1 MLNRPQQNG
10 EIKAMN
16 KKHDLLGISLASLT
30 GAALLIAM
38 LLRAFWPR
46 FILPNFDASILL
58 ILSLI
63 SLVLDFYLTKEKHRV
78 YWTVPLYGA
87 IIFGLFPWLACFVMP
102 LDALKLAVMGA
113 VVLTVSTLAFD
124 SIVNRLSSGPIAK
137 IAPLIS
143 AFGLYLSAH
152 ALLTII

>member
-1 MLNRPQQNG
+1 
-10 EIKAMN
+10 MN
-16 KKHDLLGISLASLT
+16 KKHDLLGIALASLT
-30 GAALLIAM
+30 GGALLIAM

-46 FILPNFDASILL
+46 FILPNFDASVLL

-63 SLVLDFYLTKEKHRV
+63 ALVLDYYLTKEKHRT

-102 LDALKLAVMGA
+102 LEALKLAVMGA
-113 VVLTVSTLAFD
+113 VILTVSTLLFD
-124 SIVNRLSSGPIAK
+124 SIVNRLSSGAISK

-152 ALLTII
+152 ALLIII